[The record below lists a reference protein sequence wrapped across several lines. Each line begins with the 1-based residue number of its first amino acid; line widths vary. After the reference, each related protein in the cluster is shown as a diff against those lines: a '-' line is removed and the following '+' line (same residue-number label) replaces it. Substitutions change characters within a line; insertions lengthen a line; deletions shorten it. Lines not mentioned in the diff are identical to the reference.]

1 MTDKEL
7 AKLKEMRKELTHT
20 KQGNYILHKYTDEY
34 GMVITIDDMFSI
46 IDRYL
51 DELTEEH
58 SLSEEDLIELRDR
71 FGEEVAF
78 VVKDMIEGKGNR
90 WKDDKIS
97 RKKLLMYLN
106 DYALAEAPDERTPDV
121 VKEYTAKDMQMMV
134 YRTIRDC
141 MRAAEEMESEK

>member
-1 MTDKEL
+1 MTNKEL

-20 KQGNYILHKYTDEY
+20 KQGNYILHKHTDEY

-51 DELTEEH
+51 DDLTEEH

-78 VVKDMIEGKGNR
+78 VVKDMVKGNGNR
-90 WKDDKIS
+90 WEDKIS

-106 DYALAEAPDERTPDV
+106 DFALAEAPDERTPDV

-134 YRTIRDC
+134 YRTIQDC
-141 MRAAEEMESEK
+141 MRAVEEMESEK

>member
-1 MTDKEL
+1 MTNKEL

-51 DELTEEH
+51 DDLTEEH

-78 VVKDMIEGKGNR
+78 VVKDMVKGNGNR
-90 WKDDKIS
+90 WEDKIS

-106 DYALAEAPDERTPDV
+106 DFALAEAPDERTPDV

-134 YRTIRDC
+134 YRTIQDC
-141 MRAAEEMESEK
+141 MRAVEEMESEK

>member
-7 AKLKEMRKELTHT
+7 AKLKKMRKELTHT

-51 DELTEEH
+51 DDLEA
-58 SLSEEDLIELRDR
+58 EEDLI
-71 FGEEVAF
+71 
-78 VVKDMIEGKGNR
+78 
-90 WKDDKIS
+90 S
-97 RKKLLMYLN
+97 RRKLLLHLN
-106 DYALAEAPDERTPDV
+106 DFALAEAPDERTPDV
-121 VKEYTAKDMQMMV
+121 AKEYTAKDMQMMV

-141 MRAAEEMESEK
+141 MRAIEEMK